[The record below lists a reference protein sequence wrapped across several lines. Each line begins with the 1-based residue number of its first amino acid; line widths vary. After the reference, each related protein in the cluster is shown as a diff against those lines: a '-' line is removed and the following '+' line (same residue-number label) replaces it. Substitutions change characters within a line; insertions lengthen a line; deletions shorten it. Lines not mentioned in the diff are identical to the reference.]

1 MILQDV
7 VIWSFK
13 CLIQWLLETHEY
25 IISVAEALTSF
36 PSFLWEVA
44 SFEVAEVVLETSA
57 HLKDFDI
64 SPTFDGQWIIEREE
78 DGGCFRVFI
87 SNKQ

>member
-1 MILQDV
+1 MNTSLVLQKHL
-7 VIWSFK
+7 SPLF
-13 CLIQWLLETHEY
+13 C
-25 IISVAEALTSF
+25 A
-36 PSFLWEVA
+36 P
-44 SFEVAEVVLETSA
+44 FEVAEVVLETSA
-57 HLKDFDI
+57 HLKDFDT